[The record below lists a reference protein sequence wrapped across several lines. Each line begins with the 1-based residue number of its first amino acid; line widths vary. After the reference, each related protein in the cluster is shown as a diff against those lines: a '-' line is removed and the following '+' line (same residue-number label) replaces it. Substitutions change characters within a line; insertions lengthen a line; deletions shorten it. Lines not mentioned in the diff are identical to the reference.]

1 MGIILGWMTL
11 LGPMA
16 RGPLVHISIP
26 NSWVGP
32 TELVGVG
39 PLKETDAQTPQVR
52 LEDMGSRE
60 YHWIQR
66 ESPVVHQ
73 SVLVKYQALGMLSNV
88 YFTKSDDS
96 AVKDVPTN
104 VSRMIVSLKH
114 PVDIKRSLTIS
125 GVSLFLHY
133 MKTPTPHF
141 CCLT

>member
-1 MGIILGWMTL
+1 MGIILRWMTL

-16 RGPLVHISIP
+16 RGTLVHIAIP

-39 PLKETDAQTPQVR
+39 PLKETDAQTTQVR

-73 SVLVKYQALGMLSNV
+73 SVLVKYQALGKLSNV
-88 YFTKSDDS
+88 YYTKSDDL
-96 AVKDVPTN
+96 AVKDGPTI

-114 PVDIKRSLTIS
+114 SVGIKRSLTIS
-125 GVSLFLHY
+125 GVS
-133 MKTPTPHF
+133 F
-141 CCLT
+141 CTEWQHPLLTFVVDLK

>member
-1 MGIILGWMTL
+1 MTELSYFHNNSDVKPISMGIKLGWMTL

-60 YHWIQR
+60 YH
-66 ESPVVHQ
+66 
-73 SVLVKYQALGMLSNV
+73 
-88 YFTKSDDS
+88 
-96 AVKDVPTN
+96 
-104 VSRMIVSLKH
+104 
-114 PVDIKRSLTIS
+114 
-125 GVSLFLHY
+125 
-133 MKTPTPHF
+133 
-141 CCLT
+141 